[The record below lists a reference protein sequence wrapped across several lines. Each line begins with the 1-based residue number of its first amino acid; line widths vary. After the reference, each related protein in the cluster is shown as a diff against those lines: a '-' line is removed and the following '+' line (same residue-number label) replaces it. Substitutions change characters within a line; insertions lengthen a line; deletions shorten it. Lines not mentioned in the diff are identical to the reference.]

1 MIRSTLKSIQHLE
14 EPTMPTNQTLKICFS
29 LLLTLLALVILASCG
44 ESTNNPN
51 PNPEDKTPPAIVS
64 ITPADK
70 SSSVSL
76 SAPVTA
82 VFSEAIRASSL
93 TNESV
98 ILKGKDGSLLEKTLM
113 LSSDKKTLTIAY
125 KNLATNPGTVTISLT
140 TTITD
145 EAGNALAATSWSYT
159 TPTWLS
165 LSEALDVDKKNF
177 TFEPSMATDKDG
189 NIVIA
194 WYEQDASSQNR
205 IYVKRWNGT
214 TWEQLGGAL
223 NTAADS
229 SADYP
234 SLAIDDQ
241 NRPVLAWHES
251 TTTSSIINVKIWTG
265 TTWEQVG
272 GGHGG
277 TTVTVDD
284 GEFPSLA
291 IQPDNIPV
299 VAYAKNGDI
308 FVRLWNGSSWVTWD
322 GAGALDD
329 VPTQFASKPSL
340 LLVESADMPGFITPY
355 VAFEEIENTSKP
367 SSNVYVKYYDSITF
381 AWRDI
386 DEVNDELDT
395 DVTEDARSPSL
406 SFGTGAPIVA
416 WEETNGI
423 DRNIHVAQLDLAAK
437 DWRNLGND
445 DFVTQ
450 DSSEPSLLQANKFS
464 NAPFNP
470 VVVWRGQDGAGQNV
484 YLKTYD
490 AVSGLWKTP
499 TTPIEPINTAG
510 IGSEHPVVA
519 MGKNIELFVAFVE
532 FDSSTMSQNLHVK
545 LLNNPVSATR

>member
-1 MIRSTLKSIQHLE
+1 MH
-14 EPTMPTNQTLKICFS
+14 TNQRLRIKLAN
-29 LLLTLLALVILASCG
+29 LLLIFLIPLIMAASCG
-44 ESTNNPN
+44 EQKPPTPN
-51 PNPEDKTPPAIVS
+51 PDDKTPPGIVS
-64 ITPADK
+64 LTPQDK
-70 SSSVSL
+70 SSSVDL
-76 SAPVTA
+76 LKPAGV
-82 VFSEAIRASSL
+82 VFSEAVKASTV

-98 ILKGKDGSLLEKTLM
+98 TLVANDGTKLEKTLT
-113 LSSDKKTLTIAY
+113 LSDDKKTLTIAY
-125 KNLATNPGTVTISLT
+125 KNLVTNPGTVMITLA

-205 IYVKRWNGT
+205 IYVKRWNGSA
-214 TWEQLGGAL
+214 WEQLGDAL

-234 SLAIDDQ
+234 SLAIDSQ
-241 NRPVLAWHES
+241 NRPVLAWHEF

-272 GGHGG
+272 GGQGG

-291 IQPDNIPV
+291 IQPDNTPV

-329 VPTQFASKPSL
+329 IATQIAGKPSL
-340 LLVESADMPGFITPY
+340 VLVPDGDMPNLIVPF
-355 VAFEEIENTSKP
+355 VAFQENDTF
-367 SSNVYVKYYDSITF
+367 SNNIYVKYYDAVTF

-386 DEVNDELDT
+386 DDTDDELDT
-395 DVTEDARSPSL
+395 DVVKEATNPSL
-406 SFGTGAPIVA
+406 SLAIDTPMIA
-416 WEETNGI
+416 WEEDNGA
-423 DRNIHVAQLDLAAK
+423 DRDIHVKQLNFTARRWEDV
-437 DWRNLGND
+437 GND
-445 DFVTQ
+445 DFVGQ
-450 DSSEPSLLQANKFS
+450 DSSEPFLVAAARVGNMPFSPPLL
-464 NAPFNP
+464 
-470 VVVWRGQDGAGQNV
+470 VWRGSDATGQNV

-490 AVSGLWKTP
+490 FTSGLWTTP
-499 TTPIEPINTAG
+499 TTPIEGINTPG
-510 IGSEHPVVA
+510 QGSENPVVTID
-519 MGKNIELFVAFVE
+519 KNYAPIVAFAE
-532 FDSSTMSQNLHVK
+532 FDETTKSQNLHVK
-545 LLNNPVSATR
+545 RLNQAALMTEVVK

>member
-1 MIRSTLKSIQHLE
+1 
-14 EPTMPTNQTLKICFS
+14 MPTNQTLKIYFS
-29 LLLTLLALVILASCG
+29 FLFTLLALIILASCG

-51 PNPEDKTPPAIVS
+51 PTPNPEDKTPPTIVS
-64 ITPADK
+64 LSPNDK

-76 SAPVTA
+76 SAPVTV
-82 VFSEAIRASSL
+82 VFSEAIKASSV

-98 ILKGKDGSLLEKTLM
+98 ILKGKDGSLLEKTLT
-113 LSSDKKTLTIAY
+113 LSDDKKTLTIAY
-125 KNLATNPGTVTISLT
+125 KNLAANPGTVTISLAA
-140 TTITD
+140 TITD

-165 LSEALDVDKKNF
+165 LSNALDVDKNNF
-177 TFEPSMATDKDG
+177 TFEPSIATDKDG
-189 NIVIA
+189 NVVIA

-205 IYVKRWNGT
+205 IYVKRWNGN
-214 TWEQLGGAL
+214 TWEQLGDAL

-234 SLAIDDQ
+234 SLAIDYQ
-241 NRPVLAWHES
+241 NRPVLAWHETDTAFNS
-251 TTTSSIINVKIWTG
+251 TINVKIWTG

-277 TTVTVDD
+277 TTVKVDD
-284 GEFPSLA
+284 GEFPSLG
-291 IQPDNIPV
+291 IQPDNKPV

-322 GAGALDD
+322 AAGALDD
-329 VPTQFASKPSL
+329 IATQFASKPSL
-340 LLVESADMPGFITPY
+340 LLVESRDMPGFIIPY
-355 VAFEEIENTSKP
+355 VAFEETENSSQP
-367 SSNVYVKYYDSITF
+367 SSNVYVKYYDAVTS

-386 DEVNDELDT
+386 DEVNDELDS

-437 DWRNLGND
+437 AWQNVGND
-445 DFVTQ
+445 DFVVQ
-450 DSSEPSLLQANKFS
+450 DSSEPSLLQGDKFG
-464 NAPFNP
+464 NAPFNVP
-470 VVVWRGQDGAGQNV
+470 VVVWRGQDSAGQNV
-484 YLKTYD
+484 YLKFYD
-490 AVSGLWKTP
+490 AVSGLWETP
-499 TTPIEPINTAG
+499 TTPIEPLNTAG

-519 MGKNIELFVAFVE
+519 MGKNSELFVAFVE

-545 LLNNPVSATR
+545 LFNTLASETR